1 MFTRLDDFSVSND
14 PAVGLLSVEGA
25 SFCEV
30 SSMVILR
37 VGTTKRNT
45 RKVGMDF
52 L

>member
-1 MFTRLDDFSVSND
+1 MRDWAWDI
-14 PAVGLLSVEGA
+14 GSVEEA

-45 RKVGMDF
+45 RNVGMDF